1 MVINGDEWWLMVING
16 DFTVMELPLVIKHG
30 LLEKPPVSWMISSK
44 WAHKL
49 YRKGPLLQL

>member
-1 MVINGDEWWLMVING
+1 MVING